1 MRINTSYFHR
11 LIIIMFDSDKKMTI
25 LAYAA
30 ASCTMIAGILHVFMA
45 PGSLNREI
53 LEGIFFLVSGGVQVF
68 WALPVIKEWNK
79 IFYFVGIGGTAVL
92 FGLWLV
98 PRIMGYA
105 SGRGF
110 RISEIALIIE
120 AFQIAFIVLCIIIL
134 KKKSIQKQ
142 IPAK

>member
-1 MRINTSYFHR
+1 
-11 LIIIMFDSDKKMTI
+11 MFDSDKKMTI

-30 ASCTMIAGILHVFMA
+30 AGCTMIAGILHVFMA
-45 PGSLNREI
+45 PGSLNREV
-53 LEGIFFLVSGGVQVF
+53 LEGVFFLISGGVQVF

-79 IFYFVGIGGTAVL
+79 IFYFVGIGGTAIL

-110 RISEIALIIE
+110 RISEMAILIE
-120 AFQIAFIVLCIIIL
+120 AFQIAFIVLCIVIL

-142 IPAK
+142 IPAR